1 MPPSTRTLTL
11 SEFRTHLTNLL
22 EADALFV
29 AATLKGQDGI
39 NITDPNGSALVH
51 PVRIK
56 EQKYFQFAYH
66 NFQKVTH
73 RNLPLF
79 EAVEHLIELLRTSN
93 GRLNIRTTQ
102 SDEQVVLLPE
112 GHVRLTTR
120 PTNRRPSPLTH
131 NRVKNYIL
139 QEGQYLPFLHALG
152 IMTQSGQVVSSRY
165 DKFRQI
171 NRFLEIVHDIIEH
184 LPKQG
189 PLHIVDF
196 GAGKAYL
203 SFALYHYF
211 HSVLGREVHLYGIEQ
226 KPDLVAFCQQLAE
239 KLQWPGLSFV
249 CSSIESF
256 ELDTPID
263 LAVSLHACDTATDDA
278 IAKAV
283 RWNAKVIL
291 AAPCCQKEL
300 YRQLNAEELQP
311 MLRYGVIRE
320 RLTGLVTDT
329 LRAARLE
336 AAGYAVQILEFI
348 ETEHT
353 PKNLLIRAIRSP
365 HINRKN
371 AIQSYQQLRDFW
383 HVIPRIEK
391 NLPLPDRPPLEMT
404 AP

>member
-1 MPPSTRTLTL
+1 MPPNTRTLSL
-11 SEFRTHLTNLL
+11 SEFRTYLTNLL
-22 EADALFV
+22 EDDALLV
-29 AATLKGQDGI
+29 AATLRGKDGT
-39 NITDPNGSALVH
+39 NVTDPNGSVLIH

-56 EQKYFQFAYH
+56 AQKYFQFAYH

-79 EAVEHLIELLRTSN
+79 DAVEHLIELLHASN

-102 SDEQVVLLPE
+102 SDEQVVLLPN
-112 GHVRLTTR
+112 GTLKLTTR
-120 PTNRRPSPLTH
+120 PTKRRPAPLTH
-131 NRVKNYIL
+131 DRVKNYIL

-152 IMTQSGQVVSSRY
+152 IMTQTGQVVPSRY

-171 NRFLEIVHDIIEH
+171 NRFLEIVHDIVKH

-211 HSVLGREVHLYGIEQ
+211 HSVLGREVRLYGVEQ
-226 KPDLVAFCQQLAE
+226 KSDLVAFCQQLAE
-239 KLQWPGLSFV
+239 KLQWTGLSFV
-249 CSSIESF
+249 CSSIEAF
-256 ELDTPID
+256 KLDSPID

-283 RWNAKVIL
+283 QWNAKVIL

-300 YRQLNAEELQP
+300 YQQLNAEALQA

-320 RLTGLVTDT
+320 RLTSLVTDV
-329 LRAARLE
+329 LRAVRLE

-353 PKNLLIRAIRSP
+353 PKNLLIRAVRSP
-365 HINRKN
+365 HVHRQAALQN
-371 AIQSYQQLRDFW
+371 YQQLRDFW
-383 HVIPRIEK
+383 HVLPRIEK
-391 NLPLPDRPPLEMT
+391 NLPLSS
-404 AP
+404 

>member
-11 SEFRTHLTNLL
+11 SEFRTYLTNLL

-79 EAVEHLIELLRTSN
+79 EAVEHLIELLRKSN

-131 NRVKNYIL
+131 NRAKNYIL

-152 IMTQSGQVVSSRY
+152 IMTHSGQVVLSRY

-211 HSVLGREVHLYGIEQ
+211 HSVLGREVYLYGIEQ
-226 KPDLVAFCQQLAE
+226 KPDLVAFC
-239 KLQWPGLSFV
+239 
-249 CSSIESF
+249 
-256 ELDTPID
+256 
-263 LAVSLHACDTATDDA
+263 
-278 IAKAV
+278 
-283 RWNAKVIL
+283 
-291 AAPCCQKEL
+291 
-300 YRQLNAEELQP
+300 RQLDAEELQP

-365 HINRKN
+365 HINRKK

-391 NLPLPDRPPLEMT
+391 NLPLPDRPPSEMT